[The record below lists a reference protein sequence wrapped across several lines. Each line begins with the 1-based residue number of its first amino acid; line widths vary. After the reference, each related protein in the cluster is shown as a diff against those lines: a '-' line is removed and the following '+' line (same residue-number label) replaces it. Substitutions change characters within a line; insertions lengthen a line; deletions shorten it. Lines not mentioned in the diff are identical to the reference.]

1 MAALPNIV
9 CKLSGLTTE
18 ADWEKW
24 RPQDVLPY
32 ARHVLDAFGPDRVL
46 FGSGWPLCTLAGR
59 YADVFAVA
67 EQAVAALSPSERAAV
82 FGGNAVR
89 VYGLGQARSGG

>member
-1 MAALPNIV
+1 
-9 CKLSGLTTE
+9 
-18 ADWEKW
+18 
-24 RPQDVLPY
+24 
-32 ARHVLDAFGPDRVL
+32 
-46 FGSGWPLCTLAGR
+46 
-59 YADVFAVA
+59 A